1 MLNSLANI
9 EAMEI
14 IPEINPERIT
24 LAREARGWT
33 QQDLAEKMEIHRA
46 NVSRLESG
54 ETNVYKGTL
63 AALSNAMAFPP
74 EFFTQQG
81 GTVSANPAYRRRDH
95 VAAKLL
101 TVIEAKMNII
111 KGNIQFVTRA
121 LNKEI
126 SQLPVYEV
134 TVERSPSKIAA
145 LVRKRWNLAEGIIGN
160 LSQILESKGIIICQF
175 DFGTDRV
182 DSRNFLTDDRQPII
196 FLNKN
201 LLGDRLRY
209 SLAYELGGLIMHSF
223 FAIDGSRDLSNEA
236 NQFAAEFLMPKDEI
250 LKDFDGTITL
260 SKLADLKSK
269 WKVSMISLLYR
280 ADDLGLLTSNQKR
293 YLLQQFN
300 ERKIRR
306 REPVELDI
314 EVEQP
319 ALLRNLINHY
329 IKEYEIGV
337 KQMAALF
344 AIPIND
350 YLDYYG

>member
-1 MLNSLANI
+1 
-9 EAMEI
+9 MEI
-14 IPEINPERIT
+14 IPEVNPTRIT

-33 QQDLAEKMEIHRA
+33 QQDLAEKIKIHRA

-54 ETNVYKGTL
+54 AINVYDDTL
-63 AALSNAMAFPP
+63 ATLSKATSFPP
-74 EFFTQQG
+74 EFFKQQG
-81 GTVSANPAYRRRDH
+81 GIVAANPAYRKRDH

-101 TVIEAKMNII
+101 TVIEARMNII
-111 KGNIQFVTRA
+111 KGNIQFITKA
-121 LNKEI
+121 LDKEMP
-126 SQLPVYEV
+126 QLPVYEF
-134 TVERSPSKIAA
+134 TLERSPSQIAT
-145 LVRKRWNLAEGIIGN
+145 LVRKQWNLTEGIVGN
-160 LSQILESKGIIICQF
+160 LTQILESKGIIISSF

-182 DSRNFLTDDRQPII
+182 DSRNLITDDKQPII

-209 SLAYELGGLIMHSF
+209 SLAYELGGLIMHTF
-223 FAIDGSRDLSNEA
+223 FTIGANRDLSREA

-250 LKDFDGTITL
+250 LKDFETGVTL
-260 SKLADLKSK
+260 SKLSDLKLK
-269 WKVSMISLLYR
+269 WKVSMISLLFR
-280 ADDLGLLTSNQKR
+280 ADDLGLLTANQKR

-314 EVEQP
+314 EIEQP
-319 ALLRNLINHY
+319 SLLRNLINHY

-337 KQMAALF
+337 KQMAAIF

>member
-1 MLNSLANI
+1 
-9 EAMEI
+9 MEVI
-14 IPEINPERIT
+14 AEVNPVRIT

-33 QQDLAEKMEIHRA
+33 QQDLAEKIKIHRA

-54 ETNVYKGTL
+54 EINIYEDTLNVL
-63 AALSNAMAFPP
+63 SAATSFPP
-74 EFFTQQG
+74 EFFKMQDSI
-81 GTVSANPAYRRRDH
+81 VSANPSYRKRDH
-95 VAAKLL
+95 VAARLL
-101 TVIEAKMNII
+101 TVIEARMNII
-111 KGNIQFVTRA
+111 RGNMQFITRA
-121 LNKEI
+121 LDKEVP
-126 SQLPVYEV
+126 QLPVYEV
-134 TVERSPSKIAA
+134 TAERSPSQIAT
-145 LVRKRWNLAEGIIGN
+145 LVRKQWNLTEGIIGN
-160 LSQILESKGIIICQF
+160 LSQILESKGIIISTF

-182 DSRNFLTDDRQPII
+182 DSRNLLTDDGQPII

-223 FAIDGSRDLSNEA
+223 FAIDESRDLSREA
-236 NQFAAEFLMPKDEI
+236 NQFAAEFLMPKEEI
-250 LKDFDGTITL
+250 LKDFDGGITL
-260 SKLADLKSK
+260 SRLADLKSK

-314 EVEQP
+314 EIEQP

-337 KQMAALF
+337 KQMAAIF
-344 AIPIND
+344 AISVND

>member
-1 MLNSLANI
+1 
-9 EAMEI
+9 MEI
-14 IPEINPERIT
+14 MTEVNPGRIT

-33 QQDLAEKMEIHRA
+33 QQDLAEKIRIHRA

-54 ETNVYKGTL
+54 EINIYEDTL
-63 AALSNAMAFPP
+63 NAVSIATAFPP
-74 EFFTQQG
+74 EFFKQQG
-81 GTVSANPAYRRRDH
+81 SVVSPNPIYRKRDH
-95 VAAKLL
+95 VASKLL

-111 KGNIQFVTRA
+111 KGNIRFITEA
-121 LNKEI
+121 LDKEVP
-126 SQLPVYEV
+126 QLPVYEV
-134 TVERSPSKIAA
+134 KLERSPSQIAE
-145 LVRKRWNLAEGIIGN
+145 LVRKQWNLTDGIIGN
-160 LSQILESKGIIICQF
+160 LTQILESKGIIISSF

-182 DSRNFLTDDRQPII
+182 DSRNLITDDGQPII

-209 SLAYELGGLIMHSF
+209 SLAYELAGLIMHSF
-223 FAIDGSRDLSNEA
+223 FAIDENRDLSREA

-250 LKDFDGTITL
+250 LKDFETGITL
-260 SKLADLKSK
+260 SRLSDLKLK
-269 WKVSMISLLYR
+269 WKVSMISLLFR
-280 ADDLGLLTSNQKR
+280 ADDLGLLTPNQKR

-314 EVEQP
+314 EIEQP
-319 ALLRNLINHY
+319 SLLRNLINHY

-337 KQMAALF
+337 KQMAAIF
-344 AIPIND
+344 AIHIND